1 MFDPMWLW
9 IYAGC
14 ALMLMELMVPGFII
28 FFFGLAAASVGA
40 IGLFVGDA
48 FTASWQVASFSFF
61 TIVYLAGVRRYLR
74 KIFSGKTEVSG
85 TDFCD
90 EYLGRSATVVKAIEP
105 GCEGR
110 ILVGDAEWSAIA
122 DAPVGEGRTVKIVS
136 RKNLTMKVEETK

>member
-9 IYAGC
+9 IYTGC

-48 FTASWQVASFSFF
+48 FTSSWQVASFSVF
-61 TIVYLAGVRRYLR
+61 TVVYLVVVRQYLK
-74 KIFSGKTEVSG
+74 KIFAGKTEVSG

-90 EYLGRSATVVKAIEP
+90 EYVGRNATVVKAI
-105 GCEGR
+105 GQGLEGR
-110 ILVGDAEWSAIA
+110 ILVGDAEWSAVA
-122 DAPVGEGRTVKIVS
+122 DSPVAEGKTVKIVS